1 MTNSNNSKTNKDQL
15 SLLVDFM
22 TAMGQPV
29 SQGWEDIEGIKLGL
43 KLIEEETEEF
53 REAVE
58 NIFENTECGEGE
70 DVLNDSREDRAK
82 ELADILYVC
91 YWTAAKIGIDVN
103 EAFRRVH
110 ASNMSKLGPDGKP
123 VKRED
128 GKVLKGPGYHAP
140 DLSDIVRH
148 VPVTLA

>member
-1 MTNSNNSKTNKDQL
+1 MQRQHDNDHL
-15 SLLVDFM
+15 AMLAEFM
-22 TAMGQPV
+22 TAMEQPV
-29 SQGWEDIEGIKLGL
+29 SQGWEDLEGIKLGL

-58 NIFENTECGEGE
+58 NLFENTECGEGE
-70 DVLNDSREDRAK
+70 DVLNDNREDLAK
-82 ELADILYVC
+82 EFADILYVC
-91 YWTAAKIGIDVN
+91 HWTAAKIGIDVN

>member
-1 MTNSNNSKTNKDQL
+1 MTNSKAHKDQL

-22 TAMGQPV
+22 TAMGQPI
-29 SQGWEDIEGIKLGL
+29 SQGWENLEGIKLGL

-58 NIFENTECGEGE
+58 NLFENTEGGEGE
-70 DVLNDSREDRAK
+70 DVLNESREDLAK
-82 ELADILYVC
+82 ELTDLLYVC

>member
-70 DVLNDSREDRAK
+70 DVLNDSREDLAK
-82 ELADILYVC
+82 ELTDLLYVC
-91 YWTAAKIGIDVN
+91 YWTAAKIGIDIN

-140 DLSDIVRH
+140 DLSGVVRN
-148 VPVTLA
+148 VPITLI

>member
-1 MTNSNNSKTNKDQL
+1 MQRQHDNDHL
-15 SLLVDFM
+15 AMLAEFL
-22 TAMGQPV
+22 TAMEQPV
-29 SQGWEDIEGIKLGL
+29 SQGWEDLEGIKLGL

-70 DVLNDSREDRAK
+70 DVLNDNREDLAK
-82 ELADILYVC
+82 ELTDILYVC

>member
-1 MTNSNNSKTNKDQL
+1 MQRQHDNDHL
-15 SLLVDFM
+15 AMLAEFL
-22 TAMGQPV
+22 TAMEQPV
-29 SQGWEDIEGIKLGL
+29 SQGWEDLEGIKLGL
-43 KLIEEETEEF
+43 KLIEEETDEF

-58 NIFENTECGEGE
+58 NLFENTECGEGE
-70 DVLNDSREDRAK
+70 DVLNHNREDHAK
-82 ELADILYVC
+82 ELTDILYVC

>member
-1 MTNSNNSKTNKDQL
+1 ML
-15 SLLVDFM
+15 AEFM
-22 TAMGQPV
+22 TAMEQPV
-29 SQGWEDIEGIKLGL
+29 SQGWEDLEGIKLGL

-58 NIFENTECGEGE
+58 NLFENTECGEGE
-70 DVLNDSREDRAK
+70 DVLNDNREDLAK
-82 ELADILYVC
+82 ELTDILYVC

-128 GKVLKGPGYHAP
+128 GKVLKGPATTP
-140 DLSDIVRH
+140 PTS
-148 VPVTLA
+148 PTS

>member
-1 MTNSNNSKTNKDQL
+1 MTNSKAHKDQL

-22 TAMGQPV
+22 TAMGQPI
-29 SQGWEDIEGIKLGL
+29 SQGWENLEGIKLGL

-58 NIFENTECGEGE
+58 NLFENTEGGEGE
-70 DVLNDSREDRAK
+70 DVLNESREDLAK
-82 ELADILYVC
+82 ELTDLLYVC
-91 YWTAAKIGIDVN
+91 HWTAATIGIDVN

-110 ASNMSKLGPDGKP
+110 ASNMSKLDPDGKP
-123 VKRED
+123 VNRED

>member
-22 TAMGQPV
+22 TAMEQPV
-29 SQGWEDIEGIKLGL
+29 SQGWEDLEGIKLGL

-58 NIFENTECGEGE
+58 NLFENTECGEGE
-70 DVLNDSREDRAK
+70 DVLNDNREDLAK
-82 ELADILYVC
+82 ELTDLLYVC

>member
-1 MTNSNNSKTNKDQL
+1 MQRQHDNDHL
-15 SLLVDFM
+15 AMLAEFM
-22 TAMGQPV
+22 TAMEQPV
-29 SQGWEDIEGIKLGL
+29 SQGWEDLEGIKLGL

-58 NIFENTECGEGE
+58 NLFENTECGEGE
-70 DVLNDSREDRAK
+70 DVLNDNREDLAK
-82 ELADILYVC
+82 ELTALLYVC
-91 YWTAAKIGIDVN
+91 HWTAAKIGIDVN
-103 EAFRRVH
+103 ETFRRVH

>member
-1 MTNSNNSKTNKDQL
+1 MQRQHDNDHL
-15 SLLVDFM
+15 AMLAEFL
-22 TAMGQPV
+22 TAMEQPV
-29 SQGWEDIEGIKLGL
+29 SQGWEDLEGIKLGL

-58 NIFENTECGEGE
+58 TLFENTECGEGE
-70 DVLNDSREDRAK
+70 DVLNDNREDLAK
-82 ELADILYVC
+82 ELTDILYVC

>member
-1 MTNSNNSKTNKDQL
+1 MQRQHDNDHL
-15 SLLVDFM
+15 AMLAEFM
-22 TAMGQPV
+22 TAMEQPV
-29 SQGWEDIEGIKLGL
+29 SQGWEDLEGIKLGL

-58 NIFENTECGEGE
+58 NLFENTECGEGE
-70 DVLNDSREDRAK
+70 DVLNDNREDLAK
-82 ELADILYVC
+82 ELTDLLYVC

>member
-1 MTNSNNSKTNKDQL
+1 ML
-15 SLLVDFM
+15 AEFM
-22 TAMGQPV
+22 TAMEQPV
-29 SQGWEDIEGIKLGL
+29 SQGWEDLEGIKLGL

-58 NIFENTECGEGE
+58 NLFENTECGEGE
-70 DVLNDSREDRAK
+70 DVLNDNREDLAK
-82 ELADILYVC
+82 ELTDLLYVC
-91 YWTAAKIGIDVN
+91 YWTAAKIGIDIN

-128 GKVLKGPGYHAP
+128 GKVLKGPHYHAP
-140 DLSDIVRH
+140 DLSGVVRN
-148 VPVTLA
+148 VPITLI

>member
-1 MTNSNNSKTNKDQL
+1 M
-15 SLLVDFM
+15 
-22 TAMGQPV
+22 
-29 SQGWEDIEGIKLGL
+29 
-43 KLIEEETEEF
+43 
-53 REAVE
+53 E
-58 NIFENTECGEGE
+58 NLFENTECGEGE
-70 DVLNDSREDRAK
+70 DVLNDNREDLAK

-91 YWTAAKIGIDVN
+91 HWTAAKIGIDVN

>member
-1 MTNSNNSKTNKDQL
+1 MISNNKTNKDQL

-22 TAMGQPV
+22 TAMEQPV
-29 SQGWEDIEGIKLGL
+29 SQGWEDLEGIKLGL

-53 REAVE
+53 RVAVE
-58 NIFENTECGEGE
+58 NLFENTEGGEGE
-70 DVLNDSREDRAK
+70 DVLNESREDLAK
-82 ELADILYVC
+82 ELTDLLYVC
-91 YWTAAKIGIDVN
+91 HWTAATIGIDVN

>member
-1 MTNSNNSKTNKDQL
+1 MTNSKAHKDQL

-22 TAMGQPV
+22 TAMEQPV
-29 SQGWEDIEGIKLGL
+29 SQGWEDLEGIKLGL

-58 NIFENTECGEGE
+58 NLFENTECGEGE
-70 DVLNDSREDRAK
+70 DVLNDNREDLAK
-82 ELADILYVC
+82 ELTDLLYVC
-91 YWTAAKIGIDVN
+91 HWTAAKIGIDVN
-103 EAFRRVH
+103 ETFRRVH

>member
-29 SQGWEDIEGIKLGL
+29 SQGWEDIECIKLGL

-70 DVLNDSREDRAK
+70 DVLNDSREDLAK

>member
-1 MTNSNNSKTNKDQL
+1 MQRQHDNDHL
-15 SLLVDFM
+15 AMLAEFM
-22 TAMGQPV
+22 TAMEQPV
-29 SQGWEDIEGIKLGL
+29 SQGWENLEGIKLGL

-58 NIFENTECGEGE
+58 NLFENTECGEGE
-70 DVLNDSREDRAK
+70 DVLNDNREDLAK
-82 ELADILYVC
+82 ELTDLLYVC

>member
-1 MTNSNNSKTNKDQL
+1 MQRQHDNDHL
-15 SLLVDFM
+15 AMLAEFM
-22 TAMGQPV
+22 TAMEQPV
-29 SQGWEDIEGIKLGL
+29 SQGWEDLEGIKLGL

-70 DVLNDSREDRAK
+70 DVLNDSREDLAK

-128 GKVLKGPGYHAP
+128 GKVLKGPHYHAP
-140 DLSDIVRH
+140 DLSRVVRN
-148 VPVTLA
+148 VPITLI

>member
-1 MTNSNNSKTNKDQL
+1 MTNSKAHKDQL

-29 SQGWEDIEGIKLGL
+29 SQGWENLEGIKLGL

-58 NIFENTECGEGE
+58 NLFENTEGGEGE
-70 DVLNDSREDRAK
+70 DVLNKSREDLAK
-82 ELADILYVC
+82 ELTDLLYVC
-91 YWTAAKIGIDVN
+91 HWTAATIGIDVN

>member
-1 MTNSNNSKTNKDQL
+1 MTSSNNSKTNKDQL

-29 SQGWEDIEGIKLGL
+29 SQGWEDLEGIKLGL

-53 REAVE
+53 RETVE
-58 NIFENTECGEGE
+58 NLFENTEWGEGE
-70 DVLNDSREDRAK
+70 DVLNDSREDLAK
-82 ELADILYVC
+82 ELVDILYVC
-91 YWTAAKIGIDVN
+91 HWTAAKIGIDTN

-140 DLSDIVRH
+140 DLSDIVRN

>member
-1 MTNSNNSKTNKDQL
+1 MQRQHDNDHL
-15 SLLVDFM
+15 AMLAEFL
-22 TAMGQPV
+22 TAMEQTV
-29 SQGWEDIEGIKLGL
+29 SQGWEDLEGIKLGL

-58 NIFENTECGEGE
+58 NLFENTECGEGE
-70 DVLNDSREDRAK
+70 DVLNDNREDLAK
-82 ELADILYVC
+82 ELTDILYVC

>member
-1 MTNSNNSKTNKDQL
+1 MTSSNSKTNKDQL

-29 SQGWEDIEGIKLGL
+29 SQGWEDLEGIKLGL

-58 NIFENTECGEGE
+58 NLFENTECGEGE
-70 DVLNDSREDRAK
+70 DVLNDNREDLAK
-82 ELADILYVC
+82 ELVDILYVC
-91 YWTAAKIGIDVN
+91 HWTAAKIGIDTN

>member
-1 MTNSNNSKTNKDQL
+1 MQRQHDNDHL
-15 SLLVDFM
+15 AMLAEFL
-22 TAMGQPV
+22 TAMEQPV
-29 SQGWEDIEGIKLGL
+29 SQGWEDLEGIKLGL

-58 NIFENTECGEGE
+58 NLFENTECGEGE
-70 DVLNDSREDRAK
+70 DVLNDNREDLAK
-82 ELADILYVC
+82 ELTDILYVC

-128 GKVLKGPGYHAP
+128 GKVLKGPGYHAH

>member
-1 MTNSNNSKTNKDQL
+1 MQRQHDNDHL
-15 SLLVDFM
+15 AMLAEFM
-22 TAMGQPV
+22 TAMEQPV
-29 SQGWEDIEGIKLGL
+29 SQGWEDLEGIKLGL

-58 NIFENTECGEGE
+58 NLFENTECGEGE
-70 DVLNDSREDRAK
+70 DVLNDNREDLAK
-82 ELADILYVC
+82 ELTDILYVC

>member
-1 MTNSNNSKTNKDQL
+1 MISNNKTNKDQL

-22 TAMGQPV
+22 TAMEQPV
-29 SQGWEDIEGIKLGL
+29 SQGWEDLEGIKLGL

-58 NIFENTECGEGE
+58 NLFENTEGGEGE
-70 DVLNDSREDRAK
+70 DVLNESREDLAK

-91 YWTAAKIGIDVN
+91 HWTAAKIGIDIN

>member
-1 MTNSNNSKTNKDQL
+1 MQRQHDNDHL
-15 SLLVDFM
+15 AMLAEFM
-22 TAMGQPV
+22 TAMEQPV
-29 SQGWEDIEGIKLGL
+29 SQGWEDLEGIKLGL

-58 NIFENTECGEGE
+58 NLFENTECGEGE
-70 DVLNDSREDRAK
+70 DVLNDNREDLAK
-82 ELADILYVC
+82 ELTDLLYVC
-91 YWTAAKIGIDVN
+91 YWTAAKIGIDIN

>member
-1 MTNSNNSKTNKDQL
+1 MQRQHDNDHL
-15 SLLVDFM
+15 AMLAEFL
-22 TAMGQPV
+22 TAMEQPV
-29 SQGWEDIEGIKLGL
+29 SQGWEDLEGIKLGL

-58 NIFENTECGEGE
+58 NLFENTECGEGE
-70 DVLNDSREDRAK
+70 DVLNDNREDLAK
-82 ELADILYVC
+82 ELTDILYVC

-123 VKRED
+123 IKRED

>member
-1 MTNSNNSKTNKDQL
+1 MQRQHDNGSSRHACRVHD
-15 SLLVDFM
+15 
-22 TAMGQPV
+22 GEEQPV
-29 SQGWEDIEGIKLGL
+29 SQGWEDLEGIKLGL

-58 NIFENTECGEGE
+58 NLFENTECGEGE
-70 DVLNDSREDRAK
+70 DVLNDNREDLAK
-82 ELADILYVC
+82 ELTDILYVC